1 MQNEKSDWYI
11 LIYHQFSFC
20 FIAFPCKQIPE
31 KMSIDISQDL
41 WYNNQGKKKT
51 TEEVGIFSGVN
62 RTRCAS
68 ISRLHT
74 FKLMAQLKSHETP
87 LSNGICPANA
97 LTVW

>member
-41 WYNNQGKKKT
+41 WYNNQEKKN
-51 TEEVGIFSGVN
+51 N
-62 RTRCAS
+62 RRSWYFFWCKQNKMCFHLSFTHIQANGTAEK
-68 ISRLHT
+68 SRD
-74 FKLMAQLKSHETP
+74 S
-87 LSNGICPANA
+87 
-97 LTVW
+97 TV